1 MKTIVLIV
9 LLFAGFSMLG
19 QAPDLINYQAV
30 AYNASGQSIN
40 NTAISIRISVLQSS
54 SSGTIAYQETHNPAT
69 DGVGAFDIQIG
80 GGAVTQGTFAGID
93 WASHSHYLRVEMD
106 AAGGSNYMVMGT
118 SQMLSVPYAKY
129 AETAGGIGGSNNSE
143 LDFKT
148 YKAPDINYLPAGCDT
163 SSTVNSEVMYTVSA
177 TNTINEVLA
186 IGSLYISD
194 FTYNPATLVITNA
207 NGKGGLGAY
216 GFNSGSI
223 SSNYQTIILPLDTP
237 SGNGGSSGTCTQLQ
251 WVFTKQ

>member
-1 MKTIVLIV
+1 MKTIVFIA
-9 LLFAGFSMLG
+9 LLLAGFSMMG

-106 AAGGSNYMVMGT
+106 AAGGSNYTVMGT

-129 AETAGGIGGSNNSE
+129 AETSGGIRGSNSSGVGYKVYHAPNYE
-143 LDFKT
+143 L
-148 YKAPDINYLPAGCDT
+148 LPAGCDT
-163 SSTVNSEVMYTVSA
+163 STYATPEVIYTVPSGSVTGKIIALDGTYLKSFTYDPITLNVSNAILDSSISVPFNSGTVSA
-177 TNTINEVLA
+177 NYSTINL
-186 IGSLYISD
+186 IFDL
-194 FTYNPATLVITNA
+194 T
-207 NGKGGLGAY
+207 
-216 GFNSGSI
+216 
-223 SSNYQTIILPLDTP
+223 TP
-237 SGNGGSSGTCTQLQ
+237 GGSSGTCTQAELMLTEQ
-251 WVFTKQ
+251 